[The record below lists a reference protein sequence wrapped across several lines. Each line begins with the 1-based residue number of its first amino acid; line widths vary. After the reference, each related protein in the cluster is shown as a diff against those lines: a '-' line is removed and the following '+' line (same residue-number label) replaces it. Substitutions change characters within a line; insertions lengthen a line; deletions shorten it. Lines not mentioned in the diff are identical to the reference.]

1 MKFLLKNFAENVARL
16 FPNDSS
22 LLTNLKNVKMNTI
35 LTTHI
40 ARIHT
45 SFLINIEL
53 MLNRPFTKFYNS
65 GDVNVIAAELGLIKT
80 RPTSRNKGT

>member
-1 MKFLLKNFAENVARL
+1 MAKL

-22 LLTNLKNVKMNTI
+22 ILTNLKNAKTNTI
-35 LTTHI
+35 LRTHI

-45 SFLINIEL
+45 SLLINIEM
-53 MLNRPFTKFYNS
+53 MLNRPFTKFYN
-65 GDVNVIAAELGLIKT
+65 GDDVYVIAAELRLIKT